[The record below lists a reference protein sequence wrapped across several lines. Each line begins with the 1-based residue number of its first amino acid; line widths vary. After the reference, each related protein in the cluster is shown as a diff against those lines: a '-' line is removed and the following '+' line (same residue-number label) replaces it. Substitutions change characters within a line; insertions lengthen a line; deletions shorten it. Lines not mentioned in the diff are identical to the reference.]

1 MPVGILIYRL
11 VSWTSIKWND
21 YASIGLDDVLRKL
34 VINFEWKKERLMSM
48 DDTTYSFE
56 ITYWI
61 SRVIWDKVNK
71 VRVISGSFTLPV
83 VSDYLTGYQRRLTD
97 EPPVRYASGLV
108 IGH

>member
-1 MPVGILIYRL
+1 M
-11 VSWTSIKWND
+11 KND
-21 YASIGLDDVLRKL
+21 EQLRQAN
-34 VINFEWKKERLMSM
+34 VTPGVHRGDNSFFQKK
-48 DDTTYSFE
+48 

-71 VRVISGSFTLPV
+71 VRVVGGPFTLPV
-83 VSDYLTGYQRRLTD
+83 MSDYLVGDQRRLTD